1 MDHTPVVQAI
11 IEYRYWI
18 LIPLSFVEG
27 PIVAFFAGTL
37 ASLGYFN
44 VFMLAGFFLVR
55 DISVD
60 LACYY
65 LGLLGAHTRWI
76 NKVIRKMGVTDAHVE
91 EVRTLWHNHP
101 GKTMFISK
109 LSYGVAAGFIV
120 VAGLV
125 KMDVRKFFTYGLA
138 IAALHYGTLLFL
150 GYFFGNTFGGSITGI
165 LENIPYAIGGL
176 SVLAIG
182 YILFKRYMNR
192 QLSQAEAEAAREI
205 SS

>member
-1 MDHTPVVQAI
+1 MDHSPVMQAI

-44 VFMLAGFFLVR
+44 IYALGAFFLVR
-55 DISVD
+55 DIAVD

-65 LGLLGAHTRWI
+65 LGVLGANTRWI
-76 NKVIRKMGVTDAHVE
+76 NKVVRRMGVTDDHLA
-91 EVRTLWHNHP
+91 EVRALWHNHP

-125 KMDVRKFFTYGLA
+125 KMDVKKFFTYG
-138 IAALHYGTLLFL
+138 AAVAVAHYGLLLVL
-150 GYFFGNTFGGSITGI
+150 GYFFGVTFGSSITGI
-165 LENIPYAIGGL
+165 LENIPYVVAGF
-176 SVLAIG
+176 SVLAIV
-182 YILFKRYMNR
+182 YVFFRRYMNR
-192 QLSQAEAEAAREI
+192 RLIQAEAEAAREI